1 MAAAPGFGEA
11 AAGLRSFGEVDI
23 NLCDFVHAALYSKL
37 MILHG
42 CRPEEG
48 KHKSKAAKTR
58 SCRSG
63 AEAGGTAGCFRAAF
77 PSRSDRQT
85 VPERGQEG
93 WVPGG
98 ERHFLARLLCHC
110 EGKGRLRTKHG
121 PPRKRMEIEFQ
132 FLCAWLIKMLTI
144 TPPTTMLTHSLGAT
158 QYSKCSH
165 FATTPGGRCS
175 TSSSQQ
181 HR

>member
-63 AEAGGTAGCFRAAF
+63 AEAGGTAGCFRAAY

-110 EGKGRLRTKHG
+110 EGKGRLRTKRG
-121 PPRKRMEIEFQ
+121 GNRISVPVCVADQ
-132 FLCAWLIKMLTI
+132 NADYY
-144 TPPTTMLTHSLGAT
+144 TTDNHADTFT
-158 QYSKCSH
+158 RSH
-165 FATTPGGRCS
+165 AVL
-175 TSSSQQ
+175 
-181 HR
+181 